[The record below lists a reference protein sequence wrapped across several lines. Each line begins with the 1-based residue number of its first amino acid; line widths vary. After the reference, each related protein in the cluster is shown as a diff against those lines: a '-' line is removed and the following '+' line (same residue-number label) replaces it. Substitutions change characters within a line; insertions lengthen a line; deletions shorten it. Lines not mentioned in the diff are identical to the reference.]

1 MTLVMLE
8 DMDDP
13 YDVILNSLSNK
24 TIKGMSFVNS
34 TNLYNTFSTNQEP
47 AKAYINKFFSNF
59 LSIKNIKVD
68 SGLLQPGV
76 KMIGD
81 NYLIFERPPTFK
93 NIFYVPTTK
102 SSVPDITS
110 DIEDSQKVFR
120 IPIPWQLYFVKFNN
134 DMYTYEVRM
143 YFMNNS
149 LVSTNQVL
157 CLPPLPNFYT
167 NGMLCSPSM
176 ANMEDVDRYSKDIS
190 GIMACAYDWVWNS
203 GTNHDLTEACLSA
216 PTQMEHSSGIFQN
229 ISQEEMNLKFSSRNY
244 NSFAAQ
250 PYEVSSLLFYWEKFS
265 LLDVCNMRWPNISGV
280 SQHYS
285 RTTLSDNSRYYDYL
299 VEYLTDV
306 VGVEEDDV
314 EDVIENGDY
323 NSDHYS
329 YWIVENNKID
339 LSSTSVYPEYTYGE
353 IIPFIIDK
361 INKELSHAPYS
372 FFQDIANHQSS
383 VF

>member
-24 TIKGMSFVNS
+24 TVTGMSFVNS
-34 TNLYNTFSTNQEP
+34 TNLYNTFSTYQEP
-47 AKAYINKFFSNF
+47 AKVYINKFFSNF
-59 LSIKNIKVD
+59 LLIKNIKVD

-93 NIFYVPTTK
+93 NIFYVSTSK
-102 SSVPDITS
+102 CSVPDRSS

-149 LVSTNQVL
+149 LVSTDQVL

-216 PTQMEHSSGIFQN
+216 PTQMEHSFGIFQN
-229 ISQEEMNLKFSSRNY
+229 MSQDEMNTKFPSRNF
-244 NSFAAQ
+244 NSYAAQ
-250 PYEVSSLLFYWEKFS
+250 HYEVGSLFSYWEKFS
-265 LLDVCNMRWPNISGV
+265 LLDVCSMRWPNISGV
-280 SQHYS
+280 SQHYN
-285 RTTLSDNSRYYDYL
+285 RTSLSDHVRYYDYL
-299 VEYLTDV
+299 QEYLASF
-306 VGVEEDDV
+306 VGVDEDDIA
-314 EDVIENGDY
+314 DVIENGDY

-329 YWIVENNKID
+329 HWIMENNKID
-339 LSSTSVYPEYTYGE
+339 LSSTSVYPKYTYSE
-353 IIPFIIDK
+353 IIPSIIDK

-372 FFQDIANHQSS
+372 FSQDIANHQSS
-383 VF
+383 LS